1 MYSGKTQ
8 PPEPIKFYLPNF
20 QSNITS
26 ASEQQKNLEDVDTTS
41 KEFLQKLMVEHH
53 YIEHR
58 KLAYPMTVCVSNNC
72 TEVKKDLN
80 GKSRVLYKQKCHS
93 HCYLTGVV
101 ENLYPNP
108 DLQDCWAMSRSGNQ
122 VVCHVSFI
130 IFMNEQVE

>member
-8 PPEPIKFYLPNF
+8 PSEPINNASFYFPNF

-26 ASEQQKNLEDVDTTS
+26 AAEQQKNLEDVDTTS

-58 KLAYPMTVCVSNNC
+58 ELTYPMTVCFSNNC

-93 HCYLTGVV
+93 RCCCLKLKVV

-108 DLQDCWAMSRSGNQ
+108 DLQKCKAMSRSGDQ
-122 VVCHVSFI
+122 IVCRVSFI
-130 IFMNEQVE
+130 TY